1 MKTILAF
8 LLSFSLVHV
17 NAQSS
22 DPVLDKRLN
31 EYLQLNRQKK
41 FGELVE
47 YMHPSIFSIVPKEQL
62 QEAMEKGFDSEEMK
76 ITVDSIKATR
86 IGPVFNFN
94 GGSYHKVDT
103 YMELSFYMNDKEMMA
118 DSSFSDIMISQFK
131 QIFPNKTVTFSSDK
145 THFTVAGIDVILAIK
160 DDGKSPWMFLGFEE
174 SKKEMLKTLIP
185 KEVVEGLKL

>member
-8 LLSFSLVHV
+8 LLCFSLVQV

-22 DPVLDKRLN
+22 DPLLDKRLN

-86 IGPVFNFN
+86 IGPVFNFD

-118 DSSFSDIMISQFK
+118 DSSFSEIMISQFK